1 MEIKESLSYKSWSYC
16 HVYAE
21 PQIIKILE
29 HCYEAENG
37 QNLSCF
43 MWEFLTFCEEVKL
56 SSFVKRLD
64 LTIDG
69 LHALLVCFGLHA
81 LFVCF
86 GILQWFT

>member
-1 MEIKESLSYKSWSYC
+1 
-16 HVYAE
+16 
-21 PQIIKILE
+21 
-29 HCYEAENG
+29 
-37 QNLSCF
+37 

-56 SSFVKRLD
+56 SFVKRLD

-81 LFVCF
+81 LLVCF